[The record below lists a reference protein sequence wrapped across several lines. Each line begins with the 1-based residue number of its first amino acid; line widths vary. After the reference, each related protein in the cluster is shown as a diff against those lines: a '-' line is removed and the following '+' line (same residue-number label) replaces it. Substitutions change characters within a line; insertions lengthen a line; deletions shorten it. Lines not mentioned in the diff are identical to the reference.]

1 MVRMRIEHNGQVY
14 YSVGGAAKVLHTN
27 TAKVKQLM
35 GDGTLEWSNLK
46 TNGPLYISA
55 TSVAAYQQKQIQQKR
70 VAWEK
75 AKVSRERSK

>member
-1 MVRMRIEHNGQVY
+1 MMRMRIEHNGQVY

-35 GDGTLEWSNLK
+35 GDGTLEWLNLK

-55 TSVAAYQQKQIQQKR
+55 TSVGA
-70 VAWEK
+70 
-75 AKVSRERSK
+75 